1 MEVCK
6 LFLNQTVTILVLWTL
21 SPCSDL
27 MIFKQKLNNK
37 HMARSIKEKF

>member
-21 SPCSDL
+21 SLCPD

-37 HMARSIKEKF
+37 HMARSIKKKF